1 MVQTLNGHA
10 AVPAFTNPIQASQ
23 HFNHR
28 GSMNTLMAY
37 NMPSAMFIMTPPRT
51 GSQRLGEFTREV
63 YSKTIDAERRDSWQ
77 KVVADQQRRL

>member
-1 MVQTLNGHA
+1 
-10 AVPAFTNPIQASQ
+10 
-23 HFNHR
+23 
-28 GSMNTLMAY
+28 
-37 NMPSAMFIMTPPRT
+37 MFIMTPPRT